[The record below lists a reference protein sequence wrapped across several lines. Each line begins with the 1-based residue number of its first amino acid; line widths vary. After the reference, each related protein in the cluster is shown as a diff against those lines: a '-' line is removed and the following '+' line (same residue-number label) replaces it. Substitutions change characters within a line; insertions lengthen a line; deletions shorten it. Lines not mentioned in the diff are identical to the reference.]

1 MAGGIQVPW
10 TQDAAEMLAE
20 IGVAGISPILRDF
33 DFRGKFTPF
42 SHQIQIAA
50 TAACHHRLYI
60 LADLGVGKTAA
71 AAWAAKY
78 LLDIGRAKRVLIV
91 CPLSIVELAWRDELF
106 AIDMTRPV
114 SILTGAKPKR
124 LKALNEA
131 TVYKVINFDG
141 IEILQ
146 PELLAWAPD
155 LIIIDEA
162 RAYANPTTK
171 RWKAMRN
178 LVSKAQWC
186 WALTGTP
193 TPTGPMDAYGQVKL
207 LTPDNVPSAMSV
219 FKNMVMRQEGLY
231 NWVPRDSAWEIVHK
245 AMQPA
250 IKTLKSDVLKD
261 LPPLT
266 HVYRHVPLSPQQRS
280 YYEALRKEA
289 AVTASG
295 VTITAVHAAALAT
308 KLCQISSGCVY
319 DENGAAFEFDV
330 TPRITELKRVIEEA
344 NAAVLVFVPFVH
356 TLKMLEPHLLPL
368 GFKSIY
374 GDVKNRKEIVDLLQ
388 AGKINGI
395 LAVPSTMSHGIT
407 ATAASTIVWFA
418 PFNKAEVVQQA
429 NNRMDRPGQKNAM
442 TIVHLFGSPAERKVY
457 KAVHEQAEGQAN
469 MLELFASILKGD

>member
-1 MAGGIQVPW
+1 
-10 TQDAAEMLAE
+10 
-20 IGVAGISPILRDF
+20 
-33 DFRGKFTPF
+33 
-42 SHQIQIAA
+42 
-50 TAACHHRLYI
+50 
-60 LADLGVGKTAA
+60 
-71 AAWAAKY
+71 
-78 LLDIGRAKRVLIV
+78 
-91 CPLSIVELAWRDELF
+91 
-106 AIDMTRPV
+106 
-114 SILTGAKPKR
+114 
-124 LKALNEA
+124 
-131 TVYKVINFDG
+131 
-141 IEILQ
+141 
-146 PELLAWAPD
+146 
-155 LIIIDEA
+155 
-162 RAYANPTTK
+162 
-171 RWKAMRN
+171 
-178 LVSKAQWC
+178 
-186 WALTGTP
+186 
-193 TPTGPMDAYGQVKL
+193 MDAYGQVKL
-207 LTPDNVPSAMSV
+207 LTPNNVPSAMSV